1 MQVPKTC
8 FVASKCQTGRNESQ
22 ATLCICHAR
31 YTVTTTTTAD
41 SDSDADSLAEIQLR
55 RATATDTASVENKI
69 QFRDRH
75 GEYYKCVLDS
85 RQKQINGHKER

>member
-1 MQVPKTC
+1 MFCGIKVPNWAQPK
-8 FVASKCQTGRNESQ
+8 SQ

-41 SDSDADSLAEIQLR
+41 SDSDADSLAEIQLQ
-55 RATATDTASVENKI
+55 RATATDTATVENKI

-75 GEYYKCVLDS
+75 GEYYKCVGL
-85 RQKQINGHKER
+85 KAKTNY

>member
-22 ATLCICHAR
+22 ATLYICHAR

-55 RATATDTASVENKI
+55 RATATVENKI

-75 GEYYKCVLDS
+75 GEYYKCVGL
-85 RQKQINGHKER
+85 KAKTN